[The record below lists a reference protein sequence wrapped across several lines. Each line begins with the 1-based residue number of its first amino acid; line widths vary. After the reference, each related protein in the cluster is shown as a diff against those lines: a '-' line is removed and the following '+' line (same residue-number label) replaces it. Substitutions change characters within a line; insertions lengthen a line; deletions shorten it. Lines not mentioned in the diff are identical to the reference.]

1 MKYLNIACVIIGIF
15 LASLAGGQIAQA
27 EKIINVYKKCFVTGA
42 QCSEREE
49 KEGEAVLNL
58 WSGNLRYY
66 VIGALLFLGAGNVI
80 GTKPSKSNKQRNT
93 DSGDKSPTQ
102 VR

>member
-1 MKYLNIACVIIGIF
+1 MKYLKISCVIIGIF
-15 LASLAGGQIAQA
+15 LGSLAGGQISQA
-27 EKIINVYKKCFVTGA
+27 EKIINIYEKCLVTGGH
-42 QCSEREE
+42 CSERKV
-49 KEGEAVLNL
+49 KEGEMVLNL

-66 VIGALLFLGAGNVI
+66 VIGALFFLGAGNVI
-80 GTKPSKSNKQRNT
+80 GTKPNRSNKQRNT